1 MGRKTQV
8 KCKGDE
14 ARFEEVA
21 RFVYER
27 FGNSVHY
34 IADVAG
40 GQGMLSRILNKKYNY
55 QAEVIDPRH
64 YQVVGVQNR
73 QCEYVSD
80 MASYYDLVIG
90 LHPDEAVRE
99 VVESAKVRPVL
110 VVPCC
115 NFWDRTRKLGTKE
128 TSASG
133 WRKTASATKPSPFPL
148 KGRKILG
155 YSPTARPVCAI
166 IL

>member
-40 GQGMLSRILNKKYNY
+40 GPGGCSPASSTRSTTTW
-55 QAEVIDPRH
+55 PR
-64 YQVVGVQNR
+64 
-73 QCEYVSD
+73 
-80 MASYYDLVIG
+80 
-90 LHPDEAVRE
+90 
-99 VVESAKVRPVL
+99 
-110 VVPCC
+110 
-115 NFWDRTRKLGTKE
+115 
-128 TSASG
+128 
-133 WRKTASATKPSPFPL
+133 
-148 KGRKILG
+148 
-155 YSPTARPVCAI
+155 
-166 IL
+166 

>member
-80 MASYYDLVIG
+80 MASYYD
-90 LHPDEAVRE
+90 
-99 VVESAKVRPVL
+99 
-110 VVPCC
+110 
-115 NFWDRTRKLGTKE
+115 
-128 TSASG
+128 
-133 WRKTASATKPSPFPL
+133 
-148 KGRKILG
+148 
-155 YSPTARPVCAI
+155 
-166 IL
+166 

>member
-40 GQGMLSRILNKKYNY
+40 GCSPASSTRSTTTR
-55 QAEVIDPRH
+55 PR
-64 YQVVGVQNR
+64 
-73 QCEYVSD
+73 
-80 MASYYDLVIG
+80 
-90 LHPDEAVRE
+90 
-99 VVESAKVRPVL
+99 
-110 VVPCC
+110 
-115 NFWDRTRKLGTKE
+115 
-128 TSASG
+128 
-133 WRKTASATKPSPFPL
+133 
-148 KGRKILG
+148 
-155 YSPTARPVCAI
+155 
-166 IL
+166 

>member
-40 GQGMLSRILNKKYNY
+40 GQGMLSTRSTTTR
-55 QAEVIDPRH
+55 PR
-64 YQVVGVQNR
+64 
-73 QCEYVSD
+73 
-80 MASYYDLVIG
+80 
-90 LHPDEAVRE
+90 
-99 VVESAKVRPVL
+99 
-110 VVPCC
+110 
-115 NFWDRTRKLGTKE
+115 
-128 TSASG
+128 
-133 WRKTASATKPSPFPL
+133 
-148 KGRKILG
+148 
-155 YSPTARPVCAI
+155 
-166 IL
+166 